1 MITAKYALSYNKEIL
16 AVPGHPL
23 DYKVAGCNKL
33 IKEGAYLLDDFREVI
48 EIYNKV
54 NPQSFIKVKKDQEE
68 VTKNKDFKISEIE
81 NKILSLLSEQPI
93 TDEELLR
100 KININPSDL
109 KQILANLELNDFI
122 FMDRYGKIS
131 RHFTNK

>member
-1 MITAKYALSYNKEIL
+1 M
-16 AVPGHPL
+16 
-23 DYKVAGCNKL
+23 
-33 IKEGAYLLDDFREVI
+33 
-48 EIYNKV
+48 
-54 NPQSFIKVKKDQEE
+54 
-68 VTKNKDFKISEIE
+68 SEIE

-100 KININPSDL
+100 KININASDL